1 MSLINVLNCQEI
13 LGSSLFISGC
23 FQNGK
28 NHDCFHFGNSRLEVS
43 DALIIQVYP
52 KENIVQIGCTINA
65 FFVFLSEQQANTIYK
80 YEWLRTSTP

>member
-1 MSLINVLNCQEI
+1 MSLINVLNCQDI

-52 KENIVQIGCTINA
+52 KG
-65 FFVFLSEQQANTIYK
+65 K
-80 YEWLRTSTP
+80 YCADWLHN